1 MISYTS
7 NALTRRHGKD
17 SILWG
22 KVSKNKLACKNAM
35 TYLLYGSCSLRVMD
49 SCICLNE
56 GVDIQMDVHMDDF
69 VRTKISCVHRFLLP
83 MVFHCARFAYARAPL
98 ILIPKN
104 TKTCLAK
111 QDQAVWIY
119 VIKNLNR
126 ECNFEI
132 VNKLNINS
140 VISFVHRVFEMYV
153 TVNNP
158 PIQDYVHQDE
168 SYSNLLMK

>member
-1 MISYTS
+1 MILSEQKFLVCTDFCYPWYST
-7 NALTRRHGKD
+7 AH
-17 SILWG
+17 
-22 KVSKNKLACKNAM
+22 V
-35 TYLLYGSCSLRVMD
+35 LR
-49 SCICLNE
+49 N
-56 GVDIQMDVHMDDF
+56 
-69 VRTKISCVHRFLLP
+69 
-83 MVFHCARFAYARAPL
+83 ARAPL

-140 VISFVHRVFEMYV
+140 VISFVNRVFEMYV
-153 TVNNP
+153 TVNNR